1 MPKSND
7 SILRRHPLTFVF
19 LTVII
24 CLMPILTQR
33 DFTPMNELR
42 YLSIAD
48 EMIENDHIF
57 ILTNHGEP
65 YADKPPLY
73 IWLIILLKKLAGGHS
88 IFLLSMLG
96 LIPAF
101 IAVAVLDKWIFVDDK
116 KNALDRAAMALMLC
130 SSGLFLTLSFYFRM
144 DMMMTM
150 FIVLAL
156 YSFHLMYSGRGNF
169 KLQSWLLPLWIF
181 LAIFTKGPVG
191 LLMPVLVILVFL
203 LMEKEAKELGKYLGI
218 KTLGVIASLCA
229 LWFLG
234 VIAEHGGKE
243 YLYDLTVHQ
252 TFGRAVNSFH
262 HNEPIYYYLKN
273 IWLTIF
279 PYSILI
285 FPVLSA
291 GLPSPRKM
299 KTGEKSDDE
308 KIFLISFWGTFLML
322 CIISSKHILYLMPL
336 VPFAIYGF
344 YLTVKRMGWRKW
356 MNILLSITAGL
367 ICLTAVALIIAFR
380 ADSIPVLHKI
390 LSGYP
395 FLQSNFTTVAL
406 VMMLIGG
413 AMSLIILFWKR
424 QWQKSII
431 WLALGWLLAVYSAS
445 FQMNQIND
453 IIGYGNFCKAIPENT
468 NVAAINVRRPENID
482 VYIHRE
488 IAKDYAKDTTAF
500 KNDLANGTLQKPV
513 TLIVSDKMLR
523 KGFLGWCERNGSL
536 IDCHGPYALVFFGN
550 EQNEAPPASENPS

>member
-1 MPKSND
+1 MQKSDD
-7 SILRRHPLTFVF
+7 SILRRHPLAFVF

-24 CLMPILTQR
+24 CLLPILTQR

-48 EMIENDHIF
+48 ETIENDHIF
-57 ILTNHGEP
+57 ILTNHGVP

-73 IWLIILLKKLAGGHS
+73 IWLIILLKKIAGGHN

-101 IAVAVLDKWIFVDDK
+101 ITVAVLDKWIFADDK

-130 SSGLFLTLSFYFRM
+130 SSALFLTLSFYFRM

-156 YSFHLMYSGRGNF
+156 YSFHLIYSGRGNP
-169 KLQSWLLPLWIF
+169 KPQSWLLPLWIF

-191 LLMPVLVILVFL
+191 LLMPILVIMVFL
-203 LMEKEAKELGKYLGI
+203 LLKKEPEKLGKYLGF

-234 VIAEHGGKE
+234 VVVEPGGKE

-262 HNEPIYYYLKN
+262 HNEPIYYYFKN
-273 IWLTIF
+273 IWLIIF
-279 PYSILI
+279 PYSILV
-285 FPVLSA
+285 FPVLFA
-291 GLPSPRKM
+291 GLLSHRKV
-299 KTGEKSDDE
+299 KTGAKSDDE

-322 CIISSKHILYLMPL
+322 CIISSKLILYLMPL

-344 YLTVKRMGWRKW
+344 YLIVKRMGWRKW
-356 MNILLSITAGL
+356 MTVLLAITSGL
-367 ICLTAVALIIAFR
+367 ICFSAIVLMIVFKN
-380 ADSIPVLHKI
+380 DSVPALHKLLI
-390 LSGYP
+390 DYP
-395 FLQSNFTTVAL
+395 FLQSNFTTAAL
-406 VMMLIGG
+406 AMMLIGG
-413 AMSLIILFWKR
+413 AMSLIMLLWKR

-445 FQMNQIND
+445 FQMDRIND
-453 IIGYGNFCKAIPENT
+453 IIGYGNFCKAIPDGT

-488 IAKDYAKDTTAF
+488 IAKDYVKDTTAF

-523 KGFLGWCERNGSL
+523 KGFLEWCERNGSL
-536 IDCHGPYALVFFGN
+536 IDWYGPYALVYFD
-550 EQNEAPPASENPS
+550 EEASQNQDIE

>member
-48 EMIENDHIF
+48 ETIENDHIF

-344 YLTVKRMGWRKW
+344 YLIVKRMGWRKW
-356 MNILLSITAGL
+356 MNILLS
-367 ICLTAVALIIAFR
+367 
-380 ADSIPVLHKI
+380 
-390 LSGYP
+390 
-395 FLQSNFTTVAL
+395 
-406 VMMLIGG
+406 
-413 AMSLIILFWKR
+413 KR

-431 WLALGWLLAVYSAS
+431 WLALEWLLAVYSAS

-523 KGFLGWCERNGSL
+523 KGFLGWCEQNGSM

>member
-1 MPKSND
+1 M
-7 SILRRHPLTFVF
+7 
-19 LTVII
+19 
-24 CLMPILTQR
+24 
-33 DFTPMNELR
+33 
-42 YLSIAD
+42 
-48 EMIENDHIF
+48 
-57 ILTNHGEP
+57 
-65 YADKPPLY
+65 
-73 IWLIILLKKLAGGHS
+73 
-88 IFLLSMLG
+88 
-96 LIPAF
+96 
-101 IAVAVLDKWIFVDDK
+101 
-116 KNALDRAAMALMLC
+116 
-130 SSGLFLTLSFYFRM
+130 
-144 DMMMTM
+144 
-150 FIVLAL
+150 
-156 YSFHLMYSGRGNF
+156 
-169 KLQSWLLPLWIF
+169 
-181 LAIFTKGPVG
+181 
-191 LLMPVLVILVFL
+191 
-203 LMEKEAKELGKYLGI
+203 
-218 KTLGVIASLCA
+218 
-229 LWFLG
+229 
-234 VIAEHGGKE
+234 
-243 YLYDLTVHQ
+243 HQ

-344 YLTVKRMGWRKW
+344 YLIVKRMGWRKW

-367 ICLTAVALIIAFR
+367 TCLTAVALIIVFR
-380 ADSIPVLHKI
+380 TDSIPALHKI

-395 FLQSNFTTVAL
+395 FLQSNFTAVAL

-550 EQNEAPPASENPS
+550 KQNEAPPASENPS